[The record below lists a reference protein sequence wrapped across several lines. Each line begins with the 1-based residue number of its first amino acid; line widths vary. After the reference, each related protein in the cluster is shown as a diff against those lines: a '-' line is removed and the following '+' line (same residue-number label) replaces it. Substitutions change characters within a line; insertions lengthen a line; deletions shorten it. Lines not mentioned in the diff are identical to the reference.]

1 MNEKLIE
8 VFTIFITSED
18 KVKAEENF
26 NLLIS
31 YFTAINKDT
40 THFARLKYTFFNY
53 DPFEI
58 IGIKSAL
65 RLEFEN
71 LSGIK
76 LPL

>member
-8 VFTIFITSED
+8 VFTIFITSDD
-18 KVKAEENF
+18 KVKAEENY

-31 YFTAINKDT
+31 YFSAINKDT
-40 THFARLKYTFFNY
+40 THFDRLKDTFFRY
-53 DPFEI
+53 DAYEI
-58 IGIKSAL
+58 IGIRSAL